1 MNVQPNRART
11 GSRFVSRLTRDTVA
25 VVLAGGRGTRLGPLT
40 DWRAKPAVPFAGKF
54 RIIDFALSNCV
65 NSQIRRILVL
75 TQYKAHSLIKHL
87 LNGWTYMRVEH
98 GEFIDIVPAQQWVS
112 EQSWYRGTAD
122 AVYQTLDIVESYGP
136 GYVLILAGDHVYNMD
151 YGEMLAA
158 HVEAGAD
165 VTIGCTPV
173 PLADACNFGVMQ
185 VDATGRI
192 VRFDEKPACP
202 EPIPGQPETALASMG
217 IYVFSMRYL
226 RKKLNEDA
234 ADGTSAH
241 DFGMNIVPNILARGD
256 TVHAYQFNGP
266 AGGPDYWRDVGTLD
280 AYYRANMELLS
291 EHPPLDIYDGTWP
304 VMTYQPQLPPAE
316 FVGCGSHCHV
326 ENSMVSGGCMIKRSS
341 LDTTVLFSNV
351 KIHED
356 CQLQGVLALP
366 GCEIGHGSR
375 LTNAILDNRC
385 TIEPGTVIGDDPEAD
400 RRRFHVTEGG
410 VVVVNR
416 KMLGLGT
423 CYRPGLMPGPN
434 EYGYERD

>member
-1 MNVQPNRART
+1 MQANRA
-11 GSRFVSRLTRDTVA
+11 GGGARFVSRLTRDTVA

-65 NSQIRRILVL
+65 NSQVRRILVL

-112 EQSWYRGTAD
+112 EKSWFRGTAD

-158 HVEAGAD
+158 HVESGAD
-165 VTIGCTPV
+165 LTVGCTPV
-173 PLADACNFGVMQ
+173 PIAEARHFGVMQ
-185 VDATGRI
+185 IDVGGNVT
-192 VRFDEKPACP
+192 RFDEKPEQPVAV
-202 EPIPGQPETALASMG
+202 PGRPGMALASMG

-226 RKKLNEDA
+226 SKRLGEDA
-234 ADGTSAH
+234 EDGASAH
-241 DFGMNIVPNILARGD
+241 DFGKDIVPKILARGD
-256 TVHAYQFNGP
+256 KVHACVFDGTGSG
-266 AGGPDYWRDVGTLD
+266 ADYWRDVGTLD
-280 AYYRANMELLS
+280 AYYRSNMELLS
-291 EHPPLDIYDGTWP
+291 EHPPLNLYNANWP

-316 FVGCGSHCHV
+316 FIGCGAHCHV

-341 LDTTVLFSNV
+341 LETSILFSNV
-351 KIHED
+351 KIYED
-356 CQLQGVLALP
+356 CKLRGVLALP
-366 GCEIGHGSR
+366 GCEIGRGSR
-375 LTNAILDNRC
+375 LANVVLDNRC
-385 TIEPGTVIGDDPEAD
+385 VIEPGTEIGFDREAD
-400 RRRFHVTEGG
+400 RKRFHVTDDG

-423 CYRPGLMPGPN
+423 RYRPGLVPGTN
-434 EYGYERD
+434 DYEKD